1 MHMATFRPS
10 DPGRR
15 GFAAGLAALV
25 AAGPAAGQ
33 DAPEWG
39 QIHASSHY
47 PLPPGQTIAPR
58 ALDDHP
64 DNRRLIRGIAD
75 ALRQTGKQAAAS
87 GAPLALNFATEIE
100 RVPQTL
106 QRGIRDSR
114 GRVKFVIAMTVDEER
129 SGRRL
134 WSGEV
139 SYLGA
144 PNDEAAIFDQILRL
158 LVEEIGRTAGLRGF
172 TLE

>member
-1 MHMATFRPS
+1 MDTRLRS
-10 DPGRR
+10 DVARR
-15 GFAAGLAALV
+15 ALIAGAAALAAT
-25 AAGPAAGQ
+25 GPAAGQ
-33 DAPEWG
+33 SAAQWG
-39 QIHASSHY
+39 FIHASSHH
-47 PLPPGQTIAPR
+47 PLPPGAAITPR
-58 ALDDHP
+58 VLDDHP
-64 DNRRLIRGIAD
+64 DKRRLLRGIGD
-75 ALRQTGKQAAAS
+75 ALRQSGQGYRAS
-87 GAPLALNFATEIE
+87 GGQLALNYDTEVE

-106 QRGIRDSR
+106 QRGVRDAR
-114 GRVKFVIAMTVDEER
+114 GRVKFMIAMTVDDET

-158 LVEEIGRTAGLRGF
+158 LVEEIGRTARPRGF